1 MTNTGAVTQ
10 KCHHN
15 AMAERPASRPV
26 TKTVVPVP
34 YDPSETAQV
43 YTQHSVEI
51 FNTKCPK
58 IGAAQ
63 WTCTKT
69 ECVCHLKESISG

>member
-1 MTNTGAVTQ
+1 MKHGGRDTQ
-10 KCHHN
+10 VSPQRDGGTSGVK
-15 AMAERPASRPV
+15 AG
-26 TKTVVPVP
+26 TKTVVPGP

-43 YTQHSVEI
+43 YTQYQVPL

-63 WTCTKT
+63 WTCTKS
-69 ECVCHLKESISG
+69 ECICHLKESIGL